1 MKTKFKSHKKS
12 YLLVVVCIA
21 SFLLVATGWI
31 ARQAV
36 GQGKSSEGFKIE
48 EVRFDESVSKRPTPK
63 IPKTWRFVGVSN
75 GTAINSNH
83 LWFQD
88 KEGNIYVVQGF
99 TPRDKGDFVNRF
111 YLTGYIGKIT
121 LE

>member
-1 MKTKFKSHKKS
+1 MKTKFKSHKKI

-21 SFLLVATGWI
+21 SFLLVTTGWI
-31 ARQAV
+31 ARQAG
-36 GQGKSSEGFKIE
+36 GQGKSLEGFQIE

-63 IPKTWRFVGVSN
+63 IPKTWRFVSVSN
-75 GTAINSNH
+75 GSHVNSNH

-99 TPRDKGDFVNRF
+99 TQSRGDFVNRF
-111 YLTGYIGKIT
+111 YLTGYIGKIS